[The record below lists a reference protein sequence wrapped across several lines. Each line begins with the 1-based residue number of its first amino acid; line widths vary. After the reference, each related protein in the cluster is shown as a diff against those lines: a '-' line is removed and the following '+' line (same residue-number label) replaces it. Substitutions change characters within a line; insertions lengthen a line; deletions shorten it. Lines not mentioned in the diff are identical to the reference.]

1 MYVHRVP
8 VTLMDV
14 ERSDGCVVRVR
25 KLFSLLKSAGQGGLD
40 LLDVQTSSKF
50 CSFTLF

>member
-1 MYVHRVP
+1 MREGGWETYTVYVHRVP

-25 KLFSLLKSAGQGGLD
+25 KLFSKSAG
-40 LLDVQTSSKF
+40 
-50 CSFTLF
+50 